1 MIKIEQPQVVSSS
14 DEARLETY
22 VSINGK
28 RSKIWFSVDKEYESY
43 LCWERSD
50 AYVIAVLNF
59 AMRNGHD
66 IECDAPLSE
75 DLYYNLDKYLI
86 DAIEQYN
93 PNFYRPIIK
102 APISSD
108 ILPCAGAVG
117 TGISCGVDSL
127 HALASQSNLKFKQ
140 HNITHLTFNNVGS
153 HGEGEKAQELFKD
166 RLERPKKF
174 AEEFGYKLVVSNS
187 NLMDVIEQNHF
198 KSHTYSSMFP
208 VYCLQKLYSIYY
220 YASAGYKYDEFTL
233 IDKPSCSS
241 GSYEMLSLPL
251 LSTHNLRVYSEG
263 EGMTRMTKLKKVVDY
278 VPSYKY
284 LNVCLMDGDNCG
296 KCEKCVRTLLGID
309 ALEKLES
316 YSEVFDIEYYKTNK
330 KWYLM
335 QLLKQKAANKHDY
348 FELYP
353 YFKKEINWWMHLQV
367 LTIKVIAM
375 LPTSIKR
382 SPLAKVVKSLLI
394 K

>member
-1 MIKIEQPQVVSSS
+1 MIRIEQPQLVSNENES
-14 DEARLETY
+14 RLETY
-22 VSINGK
+22 VSIDGDK
-28 RSKIWFSVDKEYESY
+28 KKIWFSVDKEYEPY

-50 AYVIAVLNF
+50 AYVIAVLNY

-66 IECDAPLSE
+66 IECDAPLTE
-75 DLYYNLDKYLI
+75 DLYYNIDKYLI
-86 DAIEQYN
+86 DAIKQYN
-93 PNFYRPIIK
+93 PNFYRPIIT

-108 ILPCAGAVG
+108 VLPCAGAVG

-127 HALASQSNLKFKQ
+127 HALASQTGLKFNK

-153 HGEGEKAQELFKD
+153 HGEGEKAQKLFKE
-166 RLERPKKF
+166 RLELPKIF
-174 AEEFGYKLVVSNS
+174 ANEFGYKLVISNS
-187 NLMDVIEQNHF
+187 NLMDVVEQNHF

-220 YASAGYKYDEFTL
+220 YASGGYKYSEFSLTD
-233 IDKPSCSS
+233 IVSQCC

-251 LSTHNLRVYSEG
+251 LSTHNLRIYSEG

-284 LNVCLMDGDNCG
+284 LNVCLKDGDNCG
-296 KCEKCVRTLLGID
+296 VCEKCVRTLLGID
-309 ALEKLES
+309 ALGKLDE
-316 YSEVFDIEYYKTNK
+316 YNQVFDTQYYKQNK
-330 KWYLM
+330 EWYLLQM
-335 QLLKQKAANKHDY
+335 LKQMASKKHDY

-353 YFKKEINWWMHLQV
+353 YFKKDINLIIRLKALPYV
-367 LTIKVIAM
+367 LRGII
-375 LPTSIKR
+375 PQSIK
-382 SPLAKVVKSLLI
+382 KSSFGKFLKSIL

>member
-1 MIKIEQPQVVSSS
+1 MIRIEQPQLVSNENES
-14 DEARLETY
+14 RLETY
-22 VSINGK
+22 VSIDGDK
-28 RSKIWFSVDKEYESY
+28 KKIWFSVDKEYEPY

-50 AYVIAVLNF
+50 AYVIAVLNY

-66 IECDAPLSE
+66 IECDAPLTE
-75 DLYYNLDKYLI
+75 DLYYNIDKYLI
-86 DAIEQYN
+86 DAIKQYN
-93 PNFYRPIIK
+93 PNFYRPIIT

-108 ILPCAGAVG
+108 VLPCAGAVG

-127 HALASQSNLKFKQ
+127 HALASQTGLKFNK

-153 HGEGEKAQELFKD
+153 HGEGEKAQKLFKE
-166 RLERPKKF
+166 RLELPKIF
-174 AEEFGYKLVVSNS
+174 ANEFGYKLVISNS
-187 NLMDVIEQNHF
+187 NLMDVVEQNHF

-220 YASAGYKYDEFTL
+220 YASGGYKYSEFSLTD
-233 IDKPSCSS
+233 IVSQCC

-251 LSTHNLRVYSEG
+251 LSTHNLRIYSEG

-284 LNVCLMDGDNCG
+284 LNVCLKDGDNCG
-296 KCEKCVRTLLGID
+296 VCEKCVRTLLGID
-309 ALEKLES
+309 ALGKLDE
-316 YSEVFDIEYYKTNK
+316 YNQVFDTQYYKQNK
-330 KWYLM
+330 EWYLLQM
-335 QLLKQKAANKHDY
+335 LKQMASKKHDY

-353 YFKKEINWWMHLQV
+353 YFKKDINLIIRLKALPYV
-367 LTIKVIAM
+367 LRGMI
-375 LPTSIKR
+375 PQSIK
-382 SPLAKVVKSLLI
+382 KSSFGKFLKSIL